1 MGEGKRELWRWV
13 SGKMRERKKGKD
25 GYDEDG
31 GGEEGYGDVL
41 YECKGEGEGE
51 EKKEKVREGKRGN
64 DMDGET

>member
-31 GGEEGYGDVL
+31 GGEEGYVDV
-41 YECKGEGEGE
+41 
-51 EKKEKVREGKRGN
+51 
-64 DMDGET
+64 